1 MRRAKLGEESYAG
14 LGELSER
21 GELSWVRRAKLGEEI

>member
-14 LGELSER
+14 LGELS
-21 GELSWVRRAKLGEEI
+21 WVKRSKRERRAKLGEES